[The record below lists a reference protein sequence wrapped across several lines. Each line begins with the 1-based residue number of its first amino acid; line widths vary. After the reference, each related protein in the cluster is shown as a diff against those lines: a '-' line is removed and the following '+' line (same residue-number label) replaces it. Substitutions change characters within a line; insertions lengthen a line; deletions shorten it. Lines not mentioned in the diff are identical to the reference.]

1 MAMTVII
8 ALATAFVLSLTFVPA
23 MLAVALRGNVH
34 ERENGFVRGLKAV
47 YRPMLANVIER
58 PLPVIGTAVVL
69 IAIAGWPFT
78 RLVQEFLPILDQK
91 NIVMEGTRS
100 LNRPPAPL

>member
-47 YRPMLANVIER
+47 YRPMLAHVIER
-58 PLPVIGTAVVL
+58 PLPVIGTAVLL
-69 IAIAGWPFT
+69 ISLT
-78 RLVQEFLPILDQK
+78 RLLFTKPVPAFLPIPDQEK
-91 NIVMEGTRS
+91 NSIEGPRNS
-100 LNRPPAPL
+100 SAP